1 MYCTVPVLR
10 KVLKEFLLWC
20 EGHLKFRRKRITA
33 LYFFVKVLGRDV
45 SVHIGNADIGTG
57 RQHQL
62 ATNPTVV
69 RIVDS
74 VCQHVQ
80 GRLLSHLGV
89 VRLIDVGTTANESSD
104 GTGVAPKASNVQRGL
119 ANLCITMPD
128 TMQKRKTTHIQ
139 TQPAA
144 GKSERGKRREK

>member
-1 MYCTVPVLR
+1 VLR

-128 TMQKRKTTHIQ
+128 TMQNAKQHTFKHNQQQERAKE
-139 TQPAA
+139 
-144 GKSERGKRREK
+144 GKDGKNEK